1 MYIGIAILALIV
13 LVGFYIYSTQRNL
26 VDLDEKANNAISQIS
41 VQLNTRWDA
50 VTALVKLTEQYAK
63 HEHDTM
69 IETIAQRRMH
79 SITTAQD
86 INDQQTLIGQLMG
99 RLMAVSEAYPQLQAA
114 DVYKD
119 TMASL
124 RGYEENVRL
133 SRMVY
138 NDCATKMN
146 RMVRQWPSSFVA
158 SMLHFGK
165 REYLQSDQSKKDFPD
180 IGGSH
185 PSANQGGNPVDTGSS
200 ARNPIGYKT
209 GNNQES

>member
-1 MYIGIAILALIV
+1 MIIGIILLAIIV
-13 LVGFYIYSTQRNL
+13 IVGLYIYSTQRNL
-26 VDLDEKANNAISQIS
+26 VDLDEKANNAISQIA

-79 SITTAQD
+79 SITTADD
-86 INDQQTLIGQLMG
+86 INNQQSVIGQLMG

-119 TMASL
+119 TMASI

-158 SMLHFGK
+158 NMLHFGK
-165 REYLQSDQSKKDFPD
+165 REYLQADEGKKDFPPV
-180 IGGSH
+180 GGSN
-185 PSANQGGNPVDTGSS
+185 SGGSS
-200 ARNPIGYKT
+200 SQSGVNADDKPRNPIGFKT
-209 GNNQES
+209 GENNG

>member
-1 MYIGIAILALIV
+1 MIIGIIILALIV
-13 LVGFYIYSTQRNL
+13 IVGLYIYSTQRNL
-26 VDLDEKANNAISQIS
+26 VDLDEKANNAISQIA

-79 SITTAQD
+79 SITTADD
-86 INDQQTLIGQLMG
+86 INNQQSVIGQLMG

-158 SMLHFGK
+158 SLLHFGK
-165 REYLQSDQSKKDFPD
+165 REYLQADESKKDFPD
-180 IGGSH
+180 IGGNN
-185 PSANQGGNPVDTGSS
+185 PSQPKGGSPVNADS
-200 ARNPIGYKT
+200 APRNPIGFKT
-209 GNNQES
+209 GNNQE

>member
-1 MYIGIAILALIV
+1 MIIGIIILALLVIV
-13 LVGFYIYSTQRNL
+13 GLYIYSTQRSL
-26 VDLDEKANNAISQIS
+26 VDLDEKANNAISQIA

-69 IETIAQRRMH
+69 IETIAQRRMQN
-79 SITTAQD
+79 INTAED
-86 INDQQTLIGQLMG
+86 INSQQTAIGQLLG
-99 RLMAVSEAYPQLQAA
+99 RLIAVSEAYPQLQAA

-158 SMLHFGK
+158 SLLHFGK
-165 REYLQSDQSKKDFPD
+165 REYLQADESKKDFPPVGGNNP
-180 IGGSH
+180 GGS
-185 PSANQGGNPVDTGSS
+185 SS
-200 ARNPIGYKT
+200 QSGVNADGKPRNPIGFKT
-209 GNNQES
+209 GENNG

>member
-1 MYIGIAILALIV
+1 MIAVIIIVAILVIV
-13 LVGFYIYSTQRNL
+13 GLYIYSTQRNL
-26 VDLDEKANNAISQIS
+26 VNLDEKANNAISQIA

-50 VTALVKLTEQYAK
+50 VSALVKLTEQYAK

-69 IETIAQRRMH
+69 VETIAQRRMNNV
-79 SITTAQD
+79 STAED
-86 INDQQTLIGQLMG
+86 INNQQNAIGQVLG
-99 RLMAVSEAYPQLQAA
+99 RLMAIGEQYPQLQAA

-119 TMASL
+119 TMASI

-158 SMLHFGK
+158 NLLHFGK
-165 REYLQSDQSKKDFPD
+165 REYLQSDESKKDFP
-180 IGGSH
+180 
-185 PSANQGGNPVDTGSS
+185 
-200 ARNPIGYKT
+200 PIG
-209 GNNQES
+209 

>member
-1 MYIGIAILALIV
+1 MIIGIIILALLVIV
-13 LVGFYIYSTQRNL
+13 GLYIYSTQRSL
-26 VDLDEKANNAISQIS
+26 VDLDEKANNAISQIA

-69 IETIAQRRMH
+69 IETIAQRRMQN
-79 SITTAQD
+79 INTAED
-86 INDQQTLIGQLMG
+86 INSQQTAIGQLLG
-99 RLMAVSEAYPQLQAA
+99 RLIAVSEAYPQLQAA

-158 SMLHFGK
+158 NLLHFGK
-165 REYLQSDQSKKDFPD
+165 REYLQADESKKDFPD
-180 IGGSH
+180 IGAGK
-185 PSANQGGNPVDTGSS
+185 Q
-200 ARNPIGYKT
+200 
-209 GNNQES
+209 